1 MRFMPRLTIAIAL
14 FISCFFNATASF
26 ADNATDNVSVPVL
39 AYHRFGATVPDSMT
53 VTTSSFAAQLKW
65 LKDNGYTIIPLK
77 TLMNYLSG
85 QGAAPPAKS
94 VVITADDG
102 HKSVYTDMFPLI
114 KKYNIPVTLFIY
126 PSAISNASYALTWQ
140 QLQEMQKTG
149 LFDVQSHTYWHPNFK
164 REKKKQSP
172 EEYQKFVD
180 NQMLKSKATLEKKIG
195 GTVDILAWP
204 FGIYDEELEK
214 DAQKA
219 GYIEAYSIDNKSARK
234 GDNAMAVPRYLM
246 INAYGVKGL
255 ESIVMGK
262 AEGKGAKEG

>member
-1 MRFMPRLTIAIAL
+1 MRAIFRIFATISIAVGCL
-14 FISCFFNATASF
+14 SCVGTAL
-26 ADNATDNVSVPVL
+26 AADNVSVPVL

-53 VTTSSFAAQLKW
+53 VTTNSFAAQLQW
-65 LKDNGYTIIPLK
+65 LKDNHYTVIPLR
-77 TLMNYLSG
+77 TLVNYLSG
-85 QGAAPPAKS
+85 QGEAPPEKS

-102 HKSVYTDMFPLI
+102 HKSVYTDMLPLV

-140 QLQEMQKTG
+140 QIQEMQKTG

-164 REKKKQSP
+164 KEKKKQTP
-172 EEYQKFVD
+172 EEYQKFVE
-180 NQMLKSKATLEKKIG
+180 NQMVKSKNTLEKKAG
-195 GTVDILAWP
+195 DKVDILAWP

-214 DAQKA
+214 AAQNA

-234 GDNAMAVPRYLM
+234 GDNAMAIPRFLM

-255 ESIVMGK
+255 ETIVAGK
-262 AEGKGAKEG
+262 AEGKGPKEG